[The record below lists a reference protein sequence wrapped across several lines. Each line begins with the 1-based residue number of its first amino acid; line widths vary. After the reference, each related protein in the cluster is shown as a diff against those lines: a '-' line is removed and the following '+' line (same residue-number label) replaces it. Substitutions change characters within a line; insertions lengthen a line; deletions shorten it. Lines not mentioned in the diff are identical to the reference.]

1 VLIILNFGILS
12 DVLGREVSL
21 CEATGR
27 HKPAFLRM
35 RVLAFVVDYG
45 FAIKNLESYRSQ
57 SLLDS
62 S

>member
-1 VLIILNFGILS
+1 LS

-21 CEATGR
+21 REATGR